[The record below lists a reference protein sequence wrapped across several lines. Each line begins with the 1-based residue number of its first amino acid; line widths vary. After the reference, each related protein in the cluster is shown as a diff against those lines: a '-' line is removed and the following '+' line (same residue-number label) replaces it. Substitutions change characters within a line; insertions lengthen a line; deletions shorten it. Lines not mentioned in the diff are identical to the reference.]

1 MKGWV
6 AGLAAWILIGGFY
19 LLTAPVNRSEA
30 EDAYAYAWQVEQP
43 SWQATVHPHHLLY
56 GPAMKALLSAA
67 RALGYRGRS
76 HPLMCGVGAFSA
88 ALALL
93 LLFLLLRRSGI
104 RTALAAASAAGLG
117 VSYGFW
123 RYAAEAEIYAP
134 AAALAVATLC
144 MASVRAGSVGRGVA
158 GGTVGALAAG
168 MHVLCAIPA
177 LVAAPVLLAWRREF
191 ARATAHLLT
200 AGLLWGAG
208 SWAFSPSRPAAASA
222 DMGATERR
230 HGHMLIKGAAGAGQA
245 LCSGN
250 FLFAYEAVRGRMRA
264 LFPYR
269 MLDEEFFM
277 GRRTPTALRVLAPL
291 TGAAAVGGMAFC
303 GIICLGRLRRERTGA
318 AAGPT
323 FPPPDA
329 SAAVCAT
336 AWLGTGAAVV
346 LWFEPGNPEMWLLN
360 LPPLWWLGGWVFQR
374 VAASRPAILGVTAGL
389 LALHNLIG
397 GLLPLR
403 DAEGDYLLAKAGPV
417 LAQAGSADRVLVAGG
432 PVFFRYV
439 RYHTAAEAIDLY
451 AVPLPRLTGLMDMP
465 SSGRTWMFDDAA
477 EPPAAL
483 TARFPDRARQVRE
496 FAHRARPLFTPW
508 RTNECG
514 IVYVHDARASR

>member
-1 MKGWV
+1 
-6 AGLAAWILIGGFY
+6 
-19 LLTAPVNRSEA
+19 
-30 EDAYAYAWQVEQP
+30 
-43 SWQATVHPHHLLY
+43 
-56 GPAMKALLSAA
+56 
-67 RALGYRGRS
+67 
-76 HPLMCGVGAFSA
+76 MCGVGAFSS
-88 ALALL
+88 ALAVL
-93 LLFLLLRRSGI
+93 LLFRLLRRSGI

-134 AAALAVATLC
+134 AAALAVSTVY
-144 MASVRAGSVGRGVA
+144 MASVRAASARRGVVS
-158 GGTVGALAAG
+158 GTMGALAAG
-168 MHVLCAIPA
+168 THVLCAIPA
-177 LVAAPVLLAWRREF
+177 LVAAPVLLAWRREY
-191 ARATAHLLT
+191 ARAAAHFLT

-208 SWAFSPSRPAAASA
+208 AWIFSPSRPAAASA

-250 FLFAYEAVRGRMRA
+250 FLFAYEAVRGKLRA

-277 GRRTPTALRVLAPL
+277 GRKTPATLRLLAPL

-303 GIICLGRLRRERTGA
+303 GLVCLGRLRRERAPA
-318 AAGPT
+318 AAGLASPR
-323 FPPPDA
+323 PDP

-336 AWLGTGAAVV
+336 AWLGAGVAVV

-360 LPPLWWLGGWVFQR
+360 LPPLWWLGGWLFQR
-374 VAASRPAILGVTAGL
+374 AAASRPAILGATASL

-432 PVFFRYV
+432 PVVFRYV
-439 RYHTAAEAIDLY
+439 RYHTAAEVIDLY
-451 AVPLPRLTGLMDMP
+451 SVPLPRLTGPMDLP

-477 EPPAAL
+477 QPPAAL
-483 TARFPDRARQVRE
+483 SARFPDRARQVTE

-514 IVYVHDARASR
+514 VVYVHEPHASP